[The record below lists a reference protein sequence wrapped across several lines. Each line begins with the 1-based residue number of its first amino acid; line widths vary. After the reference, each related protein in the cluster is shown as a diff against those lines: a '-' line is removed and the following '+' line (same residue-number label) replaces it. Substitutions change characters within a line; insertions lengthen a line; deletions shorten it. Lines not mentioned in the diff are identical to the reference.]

1 MQIKK
6 YFVSSVSNYCG
17 FFFQIW
23 VFRREIPRYWN
34 VEKGRGGMPKWYIF
48 WRITPPTVFKIGT
61 FCFADQLYNIRDVH
75 IIWILIID
83 NLCLQYQLC
92 TFFIYKMCHKR
103 YPICPDTF
111 YYSLQDKNCF
121 VCYAVQLNIY
131 IIQDVYFTCYL
142 F

>member
-1 MQIKK
+1 MFLVYPII
-6 YFVSSVSNYCG
+6 VG
-17 FFFQIW
+17 FFFKSGFSVGKYPVI
-23 VFRREIPRYWN
+23 EMLK
-34 VEKGRGGMPKWYIF
+34 KGGGGMPKWYIF

-131 IIQDVYFTCYL
+131 IIQDVYFTCNL